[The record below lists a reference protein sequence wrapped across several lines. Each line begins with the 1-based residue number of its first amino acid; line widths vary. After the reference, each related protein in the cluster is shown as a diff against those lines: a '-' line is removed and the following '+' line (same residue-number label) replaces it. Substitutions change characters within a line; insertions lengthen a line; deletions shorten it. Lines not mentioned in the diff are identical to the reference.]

1 MALPKG
7 KISKSRGRMRRANWK
22 LSAPGI
28 VKCPRCQQMKLAHL
42 GVRQVLSVL
51 QGAQHGFG
59 GFHHGGDMG
68 LGLSVQRLTAQQFG
82 HGQDAVQRRAQLV
95 TQQVEEAVA

>member
-28 VKCPRCQQMKLAHL
+28 VKCPRCQQMKLAHRICKHCISL
-42 GVRQVLSVL
+42 SKNEQKSYRIVRFL
-51 QGAQHGFG
+51 
-59 GFHHGGDMG
+59 
-68 LGLSVQRLTAQQFG
+68 LT
-82 HGQDAVQRRAQLV
+82 
-95 TQQVEEAVA
+95 

>member
-28 VKCPRCQQMKLAHL
+28 VKCPRCQQMKLAHRICCL
-42 GVRQVLSVL
+42 LYTS
-51 QGAQHGFG
+51 
-59 GFHHGGDMG
+59 
-68 LGLSVQRLTAQQFG
+68 
-82 HGQDAVQRRAQLV
+82 DAADESLPV
-95 TQQVEEAVA
+95 